1 MELSIRKSIL
11 KADLGLGDTSEVTSS
26 PAPEPKHVAIMA
38 PPLLL
43 QAEIDPVLPLVKEA
57 LAQNAE
63 EALAGGGNNE
73 ASGGD
78 AQLHL
83 LRLEIPSGTV
93 QLYHCEVLED
103 AVNWRGTPAGGR
115 EGASS

>member
-1 MELSIRKSIL
+1 MFS

-26 PAPEPKHVAIMA
+26 PAPEPKPVAIMA
-38 PPLLL
+38 LPLLL
-43 QAEIDPVLPLVKEA
+43 QAEIDPVLPLVNEA
-57 LAQNAE
+57 PAQNAE

-83 LRLEIPSGTV
+83 LRLEIPSGEPIV
-93 QLYHCEVLED
+93 PPPSDSSHLPL
-103 AVNWRGTPAGGR
+103 AVFVHG
-115 EGASS
+115 